1 MAICWKG
8 LFSVQITIVLR
19 SKMHPMDIVGLPSM
33 SNLFISQH
41 RISPALFQ

>member
-8 LFSVQITIVLR
+8 LFAVQIMIALH
-19 SKMHPMDIVGLPSM
+19 SKMHPMDIVGLPSL

-41 RISPALFQ
+41 RMSQALSQ